1 MLDVGGNIVHHDAC
15 KLWAL
20 EGCFQVEIADVDTHE
35 FCIKCQ
41 DSALEVESGGGEGC
55 SSCCCFTQ
63 VINFPPSIVSLT
75 HSYTFLFAQMFTAI
89 VMYAKILPGGML
101 GG

>member
-63 VINFPPSIVSLT
+63 VMGFRKSCHLPVGFGPPVIR
-75 HSYTFLFAQMFTAI
+75 AGQIFT
-89 VMYAKILPGGML
+89 
-101 GG
+101 